1 MLKEQ
6 KRLNKAKGQNANEK
20 ESLSYSLLMAIP
32 RNLVYVF
39 LLVIIIAFAG
49 MIYVVYSEKDLS
61 SFMYSS
67 NVEVQENIMVHP
79 LF

>member
-1 MLKEQ
+1 
-6 KRLNKAKGQNANEK
+6 
-20 ESLSYSLLMAIP
+20 MAIP

-39 LLVIIIAFAG
+39 LLAIIIAFAG

-61 SFMYSS
+61 TFMYSS
-67 NVEVQENIMVHP
+67 TVDIQENIMVHP